1 MLRLL
6 LCRLCLSAV
15 WLAALMG
22 SASASTPPAP
32 DADGMVHGETAQQR
46 AQRMRWFA
54 DARLGIFIH
63 WGIYAVDG
71 VDESWAFFNAKMTHA
86 DYLRQLQGFT
96 ASQYD
101 PQAWAALIARS
112 GARYAV
118 LTSRHHDGV
127 ALWDSAQGLNVV
139 RDTPAQ
145 RDLIAPFVAALREN
159 DVKVGLYYSLPDWS
173 HPDYDVFTRIKKRY
187 EIAREPQRW
196 QRYLT
201 YYQQQIADL
210 QQRYEPDLMWFDG
223 DWEHNAQEW
232 QSAQLRTAMLERNPE
247 LIINSRLNEYGDYAT
262 PELGLP
268 VVMPWQAYWELC
280 LTMNRSW
287 GYQPQDEEYKSPHQI
302 IQIFAQT
309 IAMGGNLLLDVGPRE
324 DGSIDPR
331 QVEILESLGRWTG
344 KHAEAIYGTRAGIGL
359 EHFAGPSTLSAD
371 GKTIYLF
378 VDGAPNGDILIKG
391 LDSAV
396 QRAWVVGGN
405 QPVAV
410 RVLGKYDWARQPGLL
425 FLTVPPEALDADI
438 TVIALEL
445 AEPVQLYREESRPIE
460 SNG

>member
-1 MLRLL
+1 MSPLLRSLVCALL
-6 LCRLCLSAV
+6 LPLPV
-15 WLAALMG
+15 LAE
-22 SASASTPPAP
+22 PAP
-32 DADGMVHGETAQQR
+32 ETEGLIHGETAEQR
-46 AQRMRWFA
+46 AQRMQWFA
-54 DARLGIFIH
+54 DAKLGIFIH

-71 VDESWAFFNAKMTHA
+71 VDESWAFFNAKMSHA
-86 DYLRQLQGFT
+86 DYMQQLQGFT
-96 ASQYD
+96 ANQYD
-101 PQAWAALIARS
+101 PRAWGELIARS

-127 ALWDSAQGLNVV
+127 ALWDSAQGVNVV
-139 RDTPAQ
+139 RDTPAR
-145 RDLIAPFVAALREN
+145 RDLIAPFVSALREN

-173 HPDYDVFTRIKKRY
+173 YPDYDVFTRVEKRY
-187 EIAREPQRW
+187 TLADEPQRW

-201 YYQQQIADL
+201 YYQHQIADL
-210 QQRYEPDLMWFDG
+210 QQRYAPDLIWFDG
-223 DWEHNAQEW
+223 DWEHDAQEW
-232 QSAQLRTAMLERNPE
+232 QSAQLRAAMLGRNPG
-247 LIINSRLNEYGDYAT
+247 LIINSRLNDYGDYAT

-268 VVMPWQAYWELC
+268 VVKPWQDYWELC

-287 GYQPQDEEYKSPHQI
+287 GYQPRDGEYKSPHQI

-309 IAMGGNLLLDVGPRE
+309 IAMGGNLLLDIGPRE

-331 QVEILESLGRWTG
+331 QVEILEKLGRWTG

-371 GKTIYLF
+371 GKTLYLF
-378 VDGAPNGDILIKG
+378 VDGAPNGDLLIKG

-396 QRAWVVGGN
+396 QRAWVVGDN
-405 QPVAV
+405 QPVTA

-425 FLTVPPEALDADI
+425 FLTVPPEALDPDI

-445 AEPVQLYREESRPIE
+445 TEPVQLYREESRPIE

>member
-1 MLRLL
+1 MLSLL
-6 LCRLCLSAV
+6 RALVCHLVLCALALPA
-15 WLAALMG
+15 LAADEPLI
-22 SASASTPPAP
+22 
-32 DADGMVHGETAQQR
+32 HGETTAQR
-46 AQRMRWFA
+46 AQRMQWFA
-54 DARLGIFIH
+54 DAKLGIFIH
-63 WGIYAVDG
+63 WGIYAVNG
-71 VDESWAFFNAKMTHA
+71 VDESWSFFNGKLSHN
-86 DYLRQLQGFT
+86 DYMQQLHGFT

-101 PQAWAALIARS
+101 AQAWAELIARS

-139 RDTPAQ
+139 RDTPAK
-145 RDLIAPFVAALREN
+145 RDLIAPFVSALRKQN
-159 DVKVGLYYSLPDWS
+159 VKVGLYYSLPDWS
-173 HPDYDVFTRIKKRY
+173 YPDYDVFTRIQKRY
-187 EIAREPQRW
+187 DLTHEPPRW
-196 QRYLT
+196 QRYLD
-201 YYQQQIADL
+201 YYQGQIADL
-210 QQRYEPDLMWFDG
+210 QQRYHPDLVWFDG

-232 QSAQLRTAMLERNPE
+232 QSAQLRAAMLARNPA
-247 LIINSRLNEYGDYAT
+247 LIINSRLNDYGDYAT

-268 VVMPWQAYWELC
+268 VLKPEQAYWELC

-309 IAMGGNLLLDVGPRE
+309 ISLGGNLLLDIGPRE

-331 QVEILESLGRWTG
+331 QIEILERLGRWTH
-344 KHAEAIYGTRAGIGL
+344 KHGEAIYATRAGIGL
-359 EHFAGPSTLSAD
+359 DHFAGPSTRSSD

-378 VDGAPNGDILIKG
+378 VDGKPNGDILVKG

-396 QRAWVVGGN
+396 KRAWVVGNN
-405 QPVAV
+405 QPVAA

-425 FLTVPPEALDADI
+425 FLTIPPDALDADM
-438 TVIALEL
+438 TVIGLEL
-445 AEPVQLYREESRPIE
+445 AAPVQLYREQSRPIE